1 MAEFF
6 AMDGYAVFVWGSYG
20 ATVLGVVG
28 LIGLALNRRK
38 SAEARLRRLQGE
50 KD

>member
-20 ATVLGVVG
+20 ATLAGMVG
-28 LIGLALNRRK
+28 LIGLALSRRK
-38 SAEARLRRLQGE
+38 SAEARLQRLQAE
-50 KD
+50 EE